1 MLVMN
6 KHHQLLINAP
16 FGNSTERQTAR
27 GGTCHHNMSLTKN
40 GYMMIHGSQFR
51 KMMTNKGIFGAS
63 CFQITSDNPR
73 FWWRWTKMKILL
85 LSTSQAAQQTRILMK
100 STRSANKYQTPN
112 DTKWHQMTSNNIKW
126 HRMTPINQITI
137 QNTHKQQTVHA
148 CCFLPWIH
156 WGNSGGK
163 SPHPLVDQHR
173 VMLVPLYPHSMLVR
187 EKNYQA
193 TITCSSFKKCIL
205 DPSTHQNF
213 TPKSRY
219 SYPSTYS

>member
-112 DTKWHQMTSNNIKW
+112 DTKWHQMTSNDIEW
-126 HRMTPINQITI
+126 HQSTKSQSKTHINSKQFMPAVFCHEFIGETLAESHPIRWLINTGLCLSRCIPI
-137 QNTHKQQTVHA
+137 QCWFVKKSTR
-148 CCFLPWIH
+148 LPSH
-156 WGNSGGK
+156 V
-163 SPHPLVDQHR
+163 PHL
-173 VMLVPLYPHSMLVR
+173 
-187 EKNYQA
+187 KNA
-193 TITCSSFKKCIL
+193 S
-205 DPSTHQNF
+205 
-213 TPKSRY
+213 
-219 SYPSTYS
+219 